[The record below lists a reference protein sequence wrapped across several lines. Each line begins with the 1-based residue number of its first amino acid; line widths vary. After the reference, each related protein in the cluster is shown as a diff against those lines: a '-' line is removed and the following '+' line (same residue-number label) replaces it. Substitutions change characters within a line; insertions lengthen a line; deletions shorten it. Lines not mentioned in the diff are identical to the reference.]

1 MRLSHLTPAQ
11 SRAYVLADNKLALN
25 AGWNPDILAVELQDL
40 IEMDVALELTGFETA
55 QIDIILDAAS
65 EKTLL
70 RSGGAILF
78 TRMDWRHI
86 GELLAAGDEVGLELK
101 NLCVW
106 KQETTGAWAHCQ
118 TTGPSMSWSCTLEI
132 TARRLT

>member
-1 MRLSHLTPAQ
+1 
-11 SRAYVLADNKLALN
+11 VLADNKLALN

-101 NLCVW
+101 NLRVW
-106 KQETTGAWAHCQ
+106 NKDDGAWAVLQVQARAGLHV
-118 TTGPSMSWSCTLEI
+118 EI
-132 TARRLT
+132 RHGASHKHI